1 MALSPLPP
9 RSRVLTLFF
18 FPASSRRGGQ
28 FSLPFLRVASATPR
42 LRVELLRRFVRR
54 RERERAGLSEGNGLS
69 LSFCGLPVQGRY
81 GKLGEVVPIHHFMAE
96 DLAGSL
102 LAIGVLPLVV
112 WVPGYALAWLL
123 DLFEFRRRTAAFRAA
138 FSVPLSIAVCP
149 IVTYL
154 LGRFGSMSA
163 VWTFYIAAAAL
174 VSILGWRAARRGRF
188 VRPKGWGVFAAAAL
202 VWLGVALFS
211 LIDWQIGNRLYYPA
225 NALDYSL
232 RAALTHSIGAT
243 GIPPQS
249 PLFLPPGHPVAL
261 RYHYF
266 WLLLLSLVNRM
277 APHWIGARQAEI
289 AGTFWCGIGL
299 MAAVASCLRLFLTGR
314 PQAFRR
320 RALVGILLLGITG
333 LDIVPGLFLLFLY
346 ARGMMDFVL
355 PSLES
360 WNEYVDWF
368 LHSSIWAPH
377 AVAALI
383 ACITGFL
390 LVWQA
395 PAAAN
400 RRALLR
406 YGPIG
411 GMAFASAAGTSIWV
425 AFVFGVFLIVWTAIC
440 AWKRW
445 RREVLALAIAGGA
458 ALLLVLPYLQDLR
471 AASVAAGPGTPGGR
485 ILTLTVRT
493 FSLAALI
500 PHWPGMPEWGRLL
513 LVNGSLLPLNYFLE
527 FGFFFLIGR
536 IKWRQYRA
544 SGRPLSRQDL
554 ACAAMLAVSTL
565 ICTFL
570 KSSVI
575 GNNDLGW
582 RGFLPA
588 QFVLLLWSVDIWM
601 ERAKLTAISALQ
613 RTVARRFHRP
623 GRGRNGI
630 RPGHRPRLSPV
641 GRPRRA
647 AAHRVDGSRP
657 PVRLAQLCRPRR
669 LRVGPRRHRRER
681 GDSIQSRRSA
691 SGHTGHA
698 VRRPPHGSRRYRVQ
712 HVLWRQPRALRA
724 GRRPPDATL
733 PRLRPACIR
742 HCGGNMPRP
751 AHRPPR
757 RQRHRCRL
765 VRS

>member
-1 MALSPLPP
+1 
-9 RSRVLTLFF
+9 
-18 FPASSRRGGQ
+18 
-28 FSLPFLRVASATPR
+28 
-42 LRVELLRRFVRR
+42 
-54 RERERAGLSEGNGLS
+54 
-69 LSFCGLPVQGRY
+69 
-81 GKLGEVVPIHHFMAE
+81 MAE

-112 WVPGYALAWLL
+112 WVPGYALAWLF

-138 FSVPLSIAVCP
+138 VGVPLSIAVCP

-163 VWTFYIAAAAL
+163 VWSFYMAAAAL
-174 VSILGWRAARRGRF
+174 VSILGWRAALRGRF

-225 NALDYSL
+225 NAFDYSL

-299 MAAVASCLRLFLTGR
+299 MAVVASCLRLFLTGR

-406 YGPIG
+406 YGLIG

-425 AFVFGVFLIVWTAIC
+425 AFVFGVFLLVWTAIC

-458 ALLLVLPYLQDLR
+458 ALLLLLPYLQDLR
-471 AASVAAGPGTPGGR
+471 AASVAGGPGTPGGR
-485 ILTLTVRT
+485 ILALTVRT

-554 ACAAMLAVSTL
+554 ACAALLAVSTL

-570 KSSVI
+570 KSSVVD
-575 GNNDLGW
+575 NNDLGW

-601 ERAKLTAISALQ
+601 ERDKLTAISALQ
-613 RTVARRFHRP
+613 KQLLVVFIGLGAAGTAYDLAIARAYPLLADRGVLPPIAWMVPDRQSGSRNYAARAAYEWARAATGENAAIQFNPAGARQDTQEMLYADRRMVAADTACNTPFGGDPGLCAPIVARLMQLYPASGRPVSATVAEICHDLPIDLLIAKDTDAVWTDRESWVWTEEPLFANGYVRIF
-623 GRGRNGI
+623 GCRNAAARTGI
-630 RPGHRPRLSPV
+630 R
-641 GRPRRA
+641 
-647 AAHRVDGSRP
+647 
-657 PVRLAQLCRPRR
+657 
-669 LRVGPRRHRRER
+669 
-681 GDSIQSRRSA
+681 
-691 SGHTGHA
+691 
-698 VRRPPHGSRRYRVQ
+698 
-712 HVLWRQPRALRA
+712 
-724 GRRPPDATL
+724 
-733 PRLRPACIR
+733 
-742 HCGGNMPRP
+742 
-751 AHRPPR
+751 
-757 RQRHRCRL
+757 
-765 VRS
+765 